1 MRKVLVAISLLAGV
15 IIGSQGID
23 VLTTSVRGEAI
34 YRMGILIPA
43 QDSTL
48 NIYGSI
54 FLVIG
59 IALIA
64 VPIVLFIKRK
74 QTVS

>member
-1 MRKVLVAISLLAGV
+1 M
-15 IIGSQGID
+15 QGID
-23 VLTTSVRGEAI
+23 VLTTSARGEAI

-48 NIYGSI
+48 TIYGSI

-59 IALIA
+59 IALIVA
-64 VPIVLFIKRK
+64 PVIVLIKRK
-74 QTVS
+74 LAVS

>member
-1 MRKVLVAISLLAGV
+1 MRKILLAISFLAG
-15 IIGSQGID
+15 IIMGLQGID

-43 QDSTL
+43 QDLTL
-48 NIYGSI
+48 AIYGSI
-54 FLVIG
+54 FLMIG

-64 VPIVLFIKRK
+64 APIMLLIKGK
-74 QTVS
+74 QAAS

>member
-1 MRKVLVAISLLAGV
+1 MRKMLLAISLLAGI
-15 IIGSQGID
+15 IIGLQGID
-23 VLTTSVRGEAI
+23 VLTTSARGEAI

-48 NIYGSI
+48 TIYGSI

-59 IALIA
+59 IALIVA
-64 VPIVLFIKRK
+64 PVIVLIKRK
-74 QTVS
+74 LAVS